1 MQYKAQ
7 KRSKF
12 RGFPG
17 LRPWGGAPL
26 GRGLQRPPDPQLIGS
41 FALLSRFAP
50 NKANLNNTF
59 FQGLNPP
66 LESLFSC
73 FEELL

>member
-17 LRPWGGAPL
+17 LRPWTPL
-26 GRGLQRPPDPQLIGS
+26 GSLQSPPDPQLIGS
-41 FALLSRFAP
+41 FASLSRIAP

-66 LESLFSC
+66 LLT
-73 FEELL
+73 LP